1 MRITLKGDGGILEQ
15 VFQGRSLL
23 AEKDFTRE
31 ELEYLIDFSAHL
43 KDLKKRL
50 ESERTLLIEKL
61 KGNDLSIDDSETPD
75 PVDLAVR
82 NYSKNVMLAVS
93 ENESRQLTE
102 VDEAL
107 LRLEDDEY
115 GNCQN
120 CEKPINP
127 KRLAAI
133 PWARYCLDC
142 QELVEQGLLDE
153 E

>member
-1 MRITLKGDGGILEQ
+1 MSKLKVKEAKAIKE
-15 VFQGRSLL
+15 RLL
-23 AEKDFTRE
+23 
-31 ELEYLIDFSAHL
+31 
-43 KDLKKRL
+43 
-50 ESERTLLIEKL
+50 SERDLLIEKL
-61 KGNDLSIDDSETPD
+61 KGNDLSVDDSETPD

-93 ENESRQLTE
+93 ENESRQLTL

-107 LRLEDDEY
+107 LRLSDEEY
-115 GNCQN
+115 GECQN
-120 CEKPINP
+120 CEKEINP

-142 QELVEQGLLDE
+142 QQLVEQGLLDE